1 MLLLLAQEVPTFL
14 PPPQSSPTVI
24 LIAMGLIVVLAI
36 SFVMWCLIR
45 ANVAR
50 AFARIFAVLAIGAGI
65 GVLTW
70 GICAQALGMSIR
82 SPFGLVYLVSDP
94 VEAIGWGA
102 GLLAGGITAMVL
114 SLVGGS
120 TRLPPM

>member
-1 MLLLLAQEVPTFL
+1 MFFAQAGPPPAPPL
-14 PPPQSSPTVI
+14 PPDSTIVP
-24 LIAMGLIVVLAI
+24 IAMGLIVVLAV

-65 GVLTW
+65 GVLVW
-70 GICAQALGMSIR
+70 GICAHNLSMPIR
-82 SPFGLVYLVSDP
+82 SPFGLVHLISDP

-102 GLLAGGITAMVL
+102 GLLAAGITAMVL
-114 SLVGGS
+114 SLVGGNK
-120 TRLPPM
+120 RPPM

>member
-1 MLLLLAQEVPTFL
+1 MLLAQEMPALGPWPEF
-14 PPPQSSPTVI
+14 SPLVTMA
-24 LIAMGLIVVLAI
+24 AMVLIVVLAA

-70 GICAQALGMSIR
+70 GICAEATEMQIR
-82 SPFGLVYLVSDP
+82 SPFGLVYLISHP
-94 VEAIGWGA
+94 IEAIGWGA

-114 SLVGGS
+114 SVAGCS
-120 TRLPPM
+120 RRLPPM

>member
-1 MLLLLAQEVPTFL
+1 MLFAQHMPMPG
-14 PPPQSSPTVI
+14 PPPGFSPIVSTV
-24 LIAMGLIVVLAI
+24 AVGLLMVLAV
-36 SFVMWCLIR
+36 SFVLWALIR

-50 AFARIFAVLAIGAGI
+50 ALAKIIAVIAIGTGI

-70 GICAQALGMSIR
+70 GICAQALGMLIR
-82 SPFGLVYLVSDP
+82 TPYGLEHLVADP

-114 SLVGGS
+114 ALVGAK
-120 TRLPPM
+120 RLPPM

>member
-1 MLLLLAQEVPTFL
+1 MLFAQDVPVPV
-14 PPPQSSPTVI
+14 PPEFSPIVTMTA
-24 LIAMGLIVVLAI
+24 LGLVVVLAV

-70 GICAQALGMSIR
+70 GICAQAIGMPIR
-82 SPFGLVYLVSDP
+82 SPFGLVHLISDP

-114 SLVGGS
+114 SLVGGK
-120 TRLPPM
+120 RLPPM

>member
-1 MLLLLAQEVPTFL
+1 MLFSQHVPL
-14 PPPQSSPTVI
+14 PGPPPQLTVI
-24 LIAMGLIVVLAI
+24 TTLAMGLIVVLAV

-70 GICAQALGMSIR
+70 GICAQAMGMPIR
-82 SPFGLVYLVSDP
+82 SPFGLVHLIADP

-102 GLLAGGITAMVL
+102 GLLAAGIMAMIL
-114 SLVGGS
+114 SLVGGK
-120 TRLPPM
+120 RLPPA

>member
-1 MLLLLAQEVPTFL
+1 MLFAQDMPFPG
-14 PPPQSSPTVI
+14 PPHEFTMIVA
-24 LIAMGLIVVLAI
+24 LAMGLIAVLAI

-70 GICAQALGMSIR
+70 GICAQVLDMPIR
-82 SPFGLVYLVSDP
+82 SPFGLVHLISDP

-102 GLLAGGITAMVL
+102 GLLGGGITAMVL
-114 SLVGGS
+114 SLVGGK
-120 TRLPPM
+120 RLPPM

>member
-1 MLLLLAQEVPTFL
+1 MLFAQEMPILTPWPEF
-14 PPPQSSPTVI
+14 SPMITMT
-24 LIAMGLIVVLAI
+24 AMGLMVVLAA

-50 AFARIFAVLAIGAGI
+50 AFARIFAVLAIGTGI

-70 GICAQALGMSIR
+70 GICAQGLGMPIR
-82 SPFGLVYLVSDP
+82 SPFGLVYLISDP

-114 SLVGGS
+114 SLVGGNK
-120 TRLPPM
+120 RLPPM

>member
-1 MLLLLAQEVPTFL
+1 MLFAQEML
-14 PPPQSSPTVI
+14 ESPLHVKADTGLAMALIYI
-24 LIAMGLIVVLAI
+24 LAL

-65 GVLTW
+65 GVLVW
-70 GICAQALGMSIR
+70 GICALAMDMPIR
-82 SPFGLVYLVSDP
+82 SPFGLVYLIADP

-114 SLVGGS
+114 SLVGGK
-120 TRLPPM
+120 RLPAM

>member
-1 MLLLLAQEVPTFL
+1 MLFAQDISIPVPPVPSDPILPAISTGLL
-14 PPPQSSPTVI
+14 VI
-24 LIAMGLIVVLAI
+24 LAV
-36 SFVMWCLIR
+36 SFVLWCLIR

-70 GICAQALGMSIR
+70 GICALNLPEVDKMSG
-82 SPFGLVYLVSDP
+82 FGLES

-114 SLVGGS
+114 SLVGKAS
-120 TRLPPM
+120 RLPAPPM

>member
-1 MLLLLAQEVPTFL
+1 MLFAQQMPMPG
-14 PPPQSSPTVI
+14 PPPQLTMI
-24 LIAMGLIVVLAI
+24 TGLAIGLIVVLAL

-50 AFARIFAVLAIGAGI
+50 AFAKIFAVLAIGAGI

-70 GICAQALGMSIR
+70 GICAQASGMPIR
-82 SPFGLVYLVSDP
+82 SPLGLVYLISDP

-102 GLLAGGITAMVL
+102 GLLACGITALVL
-114 SLVGGS
+114 SLVGAK
-120 TRLPPM
+120 RLPPA

>member
-1 MLLLLAQEVPTFL
+1 MLFAQQV
-14 PPPQSSPTVI
+14 PPPVVPGDTI
-24 LIAMGLIVVLAI
+24 IAIAMGLILVLAI

-65 GVLTW
+65 GTLTW
-70 GICAQALGMSIR
+70 GICAQAMGMPIR
-82 SPFGLVYLVSDP
+82 SPFGLVRLISDP

-114 SLVGGS
+114 SLVGGNK
-120 TRLPPM
+120 RLPPV